1 MPFFPKNSSSSF
13 IIKSRTI
20 SNLVWIKIRFSGRM
34 FPGRF
39 SSRTV
44 YFLALERVFF
54 QGKIVIG
61 TFLWWIFSYVEL
73 VKSGF
78 IFPSRYIYE
87 FVFKRSI
94 DIIVTT
100 EKNFYS
106 DFDLIRR
113 DLLSVTFRNTEA
125 VVQRCC

>member
-1 MPFFPKNSSSSF
+1 
-13 IIKSRTI
+13 
-20 SNLVWIKIRFSGRM
+20 M

-61 TFLWWIFSYVEL
+61 TFLWWIFSYVEP

-78 IFPSRYIYE
+78 IFPSRSIYE

-100 EKNFYS
+100 
-106 DFDLIRR
+106 
-113 DLLSVTFRNTEA
+113 
-125 VVQRCC
+125 